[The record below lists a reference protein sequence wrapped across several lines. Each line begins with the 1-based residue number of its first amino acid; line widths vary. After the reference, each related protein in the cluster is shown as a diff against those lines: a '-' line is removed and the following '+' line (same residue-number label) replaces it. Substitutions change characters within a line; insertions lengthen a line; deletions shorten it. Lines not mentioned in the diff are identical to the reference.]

1 MTTEHAGHSA
11 TSPDGDRRAVH
22 ARATWTRSYD
32 GLVVIAVGLSLALWV
47 ASGVPLTPIRPWVFD
62 HLRQLSLFLGIG
74 LVSLACLRFAI
85 GVSRFGRVRGRWV
98 RALAARHIGWRR
110 IKEAWRYVLAFI
122 VVITVHT
129 SIKQAIPLIS
139 PGTTDDALIRVEKAV
154 HLGFNPAWDLR
165 FNLAHPWVTVFLDA
179 AYFLWFPG
187 MPLVTAYFMSH
198 RDPRKRDHYL
208 RSFMAIWII
217 GVMIGLAAPSHGP
230 CYVSPGEFPS
240 PGMDI
245 ARMLQTLVWEQY
257 VATREITLTGLGNLK
272 LGCGLMAMPSMHLT
286 VCCLYAVFFWNEGK
300 WLRRISVAYALVI
313 FLGSLYSGW
322 HYAIDGYAGLVIAWL
337 TARWTAQRALPTARS
352 VSADPATLS
361 SRVLGRATETA

>member
-1 MTTEHAGHSA
+1 MTAGHA
-11 TSPDGDRRAVH
+11 DHFPRTLDGDRRALY
-22 ARATWTRSYD
+22 ARSSWVRSYD
-32 GLVVIAVGLSLALWV
+32 GLVVIAVGLALILWA
-47 ASGVPLTPIRPWVFD
+47 ASGVPLTPIRPWFFD

-85 GVSRFGRVRGRWV
+85 GVSRFGRVRGRWA
-98 RALAARHIGWRR
+98 RALAARHFGWCR
-110 IKEAWRYVLAFI
+110 IREAWRYVLAFI

-129 SIKQAIPLIS
+129 SVKQAIPLIS
-139 PGTTDDALIRVEKAV
+139 PGTTDDALIRIEKAV

-165 FNLAHPWVTVFLDA
+165 SHLAHPWLTMFLDA

-187 MPLVTAYFMSH
+187 MPLATAYFMSH

-217 GVMIGLAAPSHGP
+217 GVMVGLAAPSHGP

-286 VCCLYAVFFWNEGK
+286 VCCLYAIFFWNEGK
-300 WLRRISVAYALVI
+300 WLRRFSVVFAFVI
-313 FLGSLYSGW
+313 FMGSLYSGW
-322 HYAIDGYAGLVIAWL
+322 HYAIDGYAGLAIALLATRL
-337 TARWTAQRALPTARS
+337 TARRAVPTGTPIPASRS
-352 VSADPATLS
+352 SVP
-361 SRVLGRATETA
+361 SRILGRTTETA